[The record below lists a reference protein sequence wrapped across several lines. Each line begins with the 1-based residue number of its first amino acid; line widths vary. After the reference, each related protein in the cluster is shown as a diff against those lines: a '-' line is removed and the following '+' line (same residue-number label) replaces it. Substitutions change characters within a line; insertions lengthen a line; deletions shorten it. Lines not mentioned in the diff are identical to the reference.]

1 MNIKRTM
8 LLIPMMIAS
17 LSFNANANTDTL
29 KTCDDISSIGS
40 MVMQLRQYK
49 PEVSK
54 DYLQSKLSHTD
65 NDKSSYIV
73 NEVIEQAFEVEI
85 AEGKENKRN
94 AIIAFQVKVID
105 FCLSEM

>member
-1 MNIKRTM
+1 M

-17 LSFNANANTDTL
+17 LSFNANANTNTDTL

-54 DYLQSKLSHTD
+54 DYLQSKLNHTD
-65 NDKSSYIV
+65 NDKSTYIV

-85 AEGKENKRN
+85 AEGKENKKN